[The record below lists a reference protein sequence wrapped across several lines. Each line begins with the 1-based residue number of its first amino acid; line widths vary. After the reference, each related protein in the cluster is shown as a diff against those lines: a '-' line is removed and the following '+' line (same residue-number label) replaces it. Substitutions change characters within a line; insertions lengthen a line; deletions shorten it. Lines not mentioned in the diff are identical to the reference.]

1 MASSVGGVEDFII
14 KHGEVEREAQ
24 SDGVGGLH
32 LGLGDIVRLLVGL
45 SAVFGHGCDIICL
58 ETLNNALKIIA
69 KRVYN

>member
-14 KHGEVEREAQ
+14 KHGEVEREAE

-45 SAVFGHGCDIICL
+45 SAVFGHGCDITCL
-58 ETLNNALKIIA
+58 ETLNNTL
-69 KRVYN
+69 